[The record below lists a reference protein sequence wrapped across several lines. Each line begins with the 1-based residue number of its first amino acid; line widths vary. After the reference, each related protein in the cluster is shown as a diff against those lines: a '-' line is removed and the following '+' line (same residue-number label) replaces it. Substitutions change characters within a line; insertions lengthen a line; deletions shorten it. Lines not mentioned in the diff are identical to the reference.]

1 MKTKQRWIWKQVENE
16 YGNDTKM
23 NIKMRWNWLQNSRMT
38 LWNLKSMYTQTCTQ
52 YPKIKFQN
60 NIIY

>member
-23 NIKMRWNWLQNSRMT
+23 NIKTRWKWLQN
-38 LWNLKSMYTQTCTQ
+38 
-52 YPKIKFQN
+52 
-60 NIIY
+60 